1 MEARKKKFKVVTL
14 GCRTNQYESQAY
26 SDQLNQ
32 MGYLPAGD
40 GEEAELCIVNTC
52 TVTES
57 ADSSSR
63 HQIRQLARQNPG
75 ARIVVTGCLA
85 ERKPEELKA
94 LPGVD
99 LLVTNKDKENLLS
112 LVFPEDEI
120 PEFAIHQ
127 FEAHTR
133 AFVKVQD
140 GCNSFCTYCIIPY
153 VRGRS
158 RSRRLEEI
166 LEEIR
171 GLIRNGYKEVVLT
184 GINIGDFDGAPQS
197 GENPLRLADLVR
209 AVDKVEGL
217 ERLRVSSIDPDE
229 VDDDLADAILNGKRT
244 CPSMHIV
251 LQSGSNVILK
261 RMNRKYTREVFVE
274 TIERLKAARP
284 DFTFTTDV
292 IVGFPGE
299 SERDFEDTLE
309 MMDKVRFAKV
319 HMFPFSAR
327 ERTRAALYPNKVPQE
342 LIQERKQRLLRR
354 AEQHAYALRQGY
366 VGSRRRVLFEKE
378 ESGHT
383 DNFLPVFVKETRIK
397 ANDLLD
403 VEFIDNHPDGL
414 LGRILYRAP
423 SGFVNLDSA
432 RQSQIEAERSERAR
446 PLLNSKASEEDRFG
460 KVAASPNSQ
469 NLTECGIL

>member
-1 MEARKKKFKVVTL
+1 MERKKKFRVVTL

-26 SDQLNQ
+26 SDQLRQ
-32 MGYLPAGD
+32 LGYLPAEE

-63 HQIRQLARQNPG
+63 HQIRGLARQNPG
-75 ARIVVTGCLA
+75 TRIIVTGCLA
-85 ERKPEELKA
+85 ERKPDELQS

-99 LLVTNKDKENLLS
+99 LLIPNKDKENLLS
-112 LVFPEDEI
+112 LTFPNEEI
-120 PEFAIHQ
+120 PEFAIYQ

-166 LEEIR
+166 LEEVK

-184 GINIGDFDGAPQS
+184 GINIGDFDGAPE
-197 GENPLRLADLVR
+197 GAETPIRLADLVR
-209 AVDKVEGL
+209 AVDAMEGL
-217 ERLRVSSIDPDE
+217 KRLRVSSIDPDE
-229 VDDDLADAILNGKRT
+229 VDDDLADAILNGKNT
-244 CPSMHIV
+244 CPSMHVV

-261 RMNRKYTREVFVE
+261 RMNRKYTREIFLETVE
-274 TIERLKAARP
+274 KLKAARS
-284 DFTFTTDV
+284 DFSFTTDV

-299 SERDFEDTLE
+299 SERDFEDTVE

-342 LIQERKQRLLRR
+342 LIQSRKQRLLRI
-354 AEQHAYALRQGY
+354 AERHAFELRNTYIGQ
-366 VGSRRRVLFEKE
+366 RRLVLFENE
-378 ESGHT
+378 ENVKGSRGHT
-383 DNFLPVFVKETRIK
+383 DNFLPVVVNDTKIK
-397 ANDLLD
+397 ANDLLE

-414 LGRILYRAP
+414 VGRIL
-423 SGFVNLDSA
+423 
-432 RQSQIEAERSERAR
+432 Q
-446 PLLNSKASEEDRFG
+446 
-460 KVAASPNSQ
+460 
-469 NLTECGIL
+469 